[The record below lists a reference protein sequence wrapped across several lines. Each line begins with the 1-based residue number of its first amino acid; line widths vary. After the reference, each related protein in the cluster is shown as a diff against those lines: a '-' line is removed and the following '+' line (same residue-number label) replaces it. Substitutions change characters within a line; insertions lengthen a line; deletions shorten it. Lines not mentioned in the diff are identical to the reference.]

1 MVELERYIIKIK
13 VNGKEA
19 EISLKRILSPLS
31 IERMYRSLPMSG
43 LAIRSD
49 SAVYIS
55 VDVEGM
61 LESPAKILNEGEVG
75 LDVGNNMLVV
85 ALRRTT
91 ISSGRVTKL
100 GTVLS
105 GLENIRSITT
115 GMKVLIE
122 KA

>member
-1 MVELERYIIKIK
+1 MVELERYVIKIK

-19 EISLKRILSPLS
+19 KISLKRILSPIS

-61 LESPAKILNEGEVG
+61 LESPAKTLNEGEVG
-75 LDVGNNMLVV
+75 LDVGNSMLVV
-85 ALRRTT
+85 ALKKTA
-91 ISSGRVTKL
+91 ISSGRVTRM
-100 GTVLS
+100 GSVLS
-105 GLENIRSITT
+105 GLENIKSITT

>member
-1 MVELERYIIKIK
+1 LVELERYIIKIK

>member
-1 MVELERYIIKIK
+1 MVELERYVIKIK

-19 EISLKRILSPLS
+19 EIALKRILSPIS

-61 LESPAKILNEGEVG
+61 LESPAKTLNEGEVG
-75 LDVGNNMLVV
+75 LDVGNNMLMV
-85 ALRRTT
+85 ALERTT

-105 GLENIRSITT
+105 GLESIRSITT